1 MKAMKF
7 FLIGIILTSFF
18 QCGSLKFEN
27 NPPFKILTATYQNDH
42 EVSKIFGETV
52 VKISYTSTK
61 EISFDSIYFNNKI
74 AKLEVASFNSN
85 KRLIGILKNSNFN
98 NGFVLDKNPI
108 KELHNPLPNFQK
120 FPFKLKKNEAII
132 SYKVDKK
139 IKYFRISDLK
149 KE

>member
-7 FLIGIILTSFF
+7 FLVGIILTSFF

-27 NPPFKILTATYQNDH
+27 NPPFKILTATYQNDY

-61 EISFDSIYFNNKI
+61 EILFDSIYFNNKI
-74 AKLEVASFNSN
+74 AKLEVESSNSN
-85 KRLIGILKNSNFN
+85 KLIIGILKNSNFN

-108 KELHNPLPNFQK
+108 KELHNPLPNFQN

-132 SYKVDKK
+132 SYKVDEK

>member
-1 MKAMKF
+1 MKAMKV
-7 FLIGIILTSFF
+7 FLIGIILIFFF

-27 NPPFKILTATYQNDH
+27 DPPFKILTATYQNGY
-42 EVSKIFGETV
+42 EVPKTFGDTV
-52 VKISYTSTK
+52 VNISYTSTK

-74 AKLEVASFNSN
+74 AKLEVASSNSN
-85 KRLIGILKNSNFN
+85 KRLICFFKTSNFSSE
-98 NGFVLDKNPI
+98 FVLDENPI

-120 FPFKLKKNEAII
+120 FPFKLKNNEAII
-132 SYKVDKK
+132 SYKVDEK

>member
-7 FLIGIILTSFF
+7 FLVGIILTSFF

-27 NPPFKILTATYQNDH
+27 NPPFKILTATYQNDY
-42 EVSKIFGETV
+42 EVSKIFGEPV

-74 AKLEVASFNSN
+74 AKLEVASFYSN

-132 SYKVDKK
+132 SYKVDEK

>member
-1 MKAMKF
+1 MLSQTILILSLVISLLI
-7 FLIGIILTSFF
+7 FLI
-18 QCGSLKFEN
+18 
-27 NPPFKILTATYQNDH
+27 
-42 EVSKIFGETV
+42 
-52 VKISYTSTK
+52 ST
-61 EISFDSIYFNNKI
+61 
-74 AKLEVASFNSN
+74 
-85 KRLIGILKNSNFN
+85 NFN

-149 KE
+149 KEWISFSGNF

>member
-7 FLIGIILTSFF
+7 FLVGIILTSFF

-27 NPPFKILTATYQNDH
+27 NPPFKILTATYQNDY

-149 KE
+149 KG

>member
-27 NPPFKILTATYQNDH
+27 NPPFKILTVTYQNDY

-74 AKLEVASFNSN
+74 AKLEFASFNSN

-149 KE
+149 KG

>member
-7 FLIGIILTSFF
+7 FLVGIILTSFF

-27 NPPFKILTATYQNDH
+27 NPPFKILTATYQNDY

-74 AKLEVASFNSN
+74 AKLEFASFNSN

-149 KE
+149 KG